1 MWKYKQIKSVANL
14 NSLNVGHP
22 GYHQWPNKQTD
33 LNGDDLQKGWG
44 DVVHT
49 MPWCWVVGQKI
60 LSENKI
66 VKNKPLQTKTTP
78 KTKQAMII
86 ELRKLS
92 EALSYMY

>member
-1 MWKYKQIKSVANL
+1 MGRILFDIKLSNFFGSISYIDG
-14 NSLNVGHP
+14 NKS
-22 GYHQWPNKQTD
+22 QNKQTD

-49 MPWCWVVGQKI
+49 MPWCSVVGQKI

>member
-1 MWKYKQIKSVANL
+1 M
-14 NSLNVGHP
+14 VG
-22 GYHQWPNKQTD
+22 K
-33 LNGDDLQKGWG
+33 
-44 DVVHT
+44 
-49 MPWCWVVGQKI
+49 KI